1 MFRRLLCLFCAA
13 LLLFSVSTAFAV
25 KAPTVHSYDFDLTF
39 ALNAEAFPRLLRPR
53 ISGYAELLNR
63 LGLKGNITWSTKTGS
78 TDLNAEV
85 YFTSNPSRSYP
96 FRISTTKSRLF
107 ITSPLLDN
115 EELFFDK
122 MALMAFS
129 VKAQNTL
136 NLPLP
141 YFAFLYPYTTEYAFR
156 PLAKS
161 WNKIIAPSRKTGVVT
176 AAQFEELSEKWAAII
191 QDDVQLQL
199 WIYALMNIS
208 EVSEVIDNE
217 FGNLPMYYEK
227 VTGGEPLSVTVD
239 KHSELW
245 QDAAGNTLFS
255 RRTEEDYTSLQLSL
269 PASENGYIP
278 SLTVR
283 TQSDEETCGFGF
295 SASVLRDPDFSSRKS
310 AFSDEDN
317 YFPYTDDGEYD
328 EEVVDEEVVDEDVI
342 DEEVV
347 EEEVVDEEVMEEA
360 DGDEPVTG
368 EDGDEDTSVS
378 DRLLSLRAA
387 GTGLPRKLPAD
398 SSFSVS
404 AAVTGAVYPNY
415 AFFLQGNTKKDGSVS
430 VSLYKPG
437 SAETAPVEIFRVFG
451 TVSPV
456 EGKEA
461 PDFRKKSVKEAYNI
475 FSLNDQTL
483 AEFTAKIIPLAVRN
497 LLSFV
502 AEAPT
507 ASCQA
512 LLDDLTDLGVLGM
525 LMN

>member
-13 LLLFSVSTAFAV
+13 LLLFSVSTAFAA
-25 KAPTVHSYDFDLTF
+25 KAQTVHSYDFDLTF

-63 LGLKGNITWSTKTGS
+63 IGLKGNITWSTKTGS

-85 YFTSNPSRSYP
+85 YFTSNPSKTYP
-96 FRISTTKSRLF
+96 FRICSTKSRLF
-107 ITSPLLDN
+107 LTSPLLNN

-129 VKAQNTL
+129 VKSQNTL

-141 YFAFLYPYTTEYAFR
+141 YLAFLYPYCTEYAFR
-156 PLAKS
+156 ALSKP
-161 WNKIIAPSRKTGVVT
+161 WNEIIAPSRKTGVVT
-176 AAQFEELSEKWAAII
+176 VGQFEELSERWAAAI
-191 QDDVQLQL
+191 QDNVQLQL

-208 EVSEVIDNE
+208 EASGVIDTE
-217 FGNLPMYYEK
+217 FSNLPMYYEK
-227 VTGGEPLSVTVD
+227 VTGGEPLSITVD
-239 KHSELW
+239 KNSELW
-245 QDAAGNTLFS
+245 QDAAGNTLFA
-255 RRTEEDYTSLQLSL
+255 RRTEEDFSSLALSL

-283 TQSDEETCGFGF
+283 SQSDGQTASFGF
-295 SASVLRDPDFSSRKS
+295 SASVIRDPDYASASS
-310 AFSDEDN
+310 FTDEDN
-317 YFPYTDDGEYD
+317 YFPYTDEAEYD
-328 EEVVDEEVVDEDVI
+328 EEYEEEY
-342 DEEVV
+342 
-347 EEEVVDEEVMEEA
+347 EEEVVGEEA
-360 DGDEPVTG
+360 VEEEAYEEESSEEEEESGAAGSMPEQ
-368 EDGDEDTSVS
+368 
-378 DRLLSLRAA
+378 LLFLRAA
-387 GTGLPRKLPAD
+387 GSGLPRRLPAD

-404 AAVTGAVYPNY
+404 ATVLGAVYPNY
-415 AFFLQGNTKKDGSVS
+415 AFFLQGSTKKDGAVS
-430 VSLYKPG
+430 VSLCKPG
-437 SAETAPVEIFRVFG
+437 NAETAPVEIFRVFG
-451 TVSPV
+451 TVSPI

-475 FSLNDQTL
+475 FSLSEQSL
-483 AEFTAKIIPLAVRN
+483 PEFTSRMIPLLARS

-507 ASCQA
+507 SACQA